1 MRSICC
7 CAEIISKFDDIEIS
21 TTLVSVM
28 KVETTSDFSFS
39 KIYIS
44 VFGDE
49 EKKKR
54 IVKKLN
60 DNKKTIRY
68 DLAHKVR
75 LRTVPE
81 LSFIVDDVEERA
93 ERVLIVATGALFSP
107 TFVYQ
112 KEPILSISH
121 AVSLESVK

>member
-1 MRSICC
+1 MLNNRMNKVNSEIQKYL
-7 CAEIISKFDDIEIS
+7 AEIISKFDDIEIT

-39 KIYIS
+39 KIFIS
-44 VFGDE
+44 VFGDD

-68 DLAHKVR
+68 DLAHKIR
-75 LRTVPE
+75 LRTIPE
-81 LSFIVDDVEERA
+81 LTFVVDDVEERA
-93 ERVLIVATGALFSP
+93 ERVLKLFEQIK
-107 TFVYQ
+107 TEKQ
-112 KEPILSISH
+112 DDE
-121 AVSLESVK
+121 AENDD

>member
-1 MRSICC
+1 MINNRMNKVNSEIQKCL
-7 CAEIISKFDDIEIS
+7 AEIISKFDDIEIS

-81 LSFIVDDVEERA
+81 LLFIVDDVEERA
-93 ERVLIVATGALFSP
+93 ERVLKLFEQIK
-107 TFVYQ
+107 T
-112 KEPILSISH
+112 ENINNE
-121 AVSLESVK
+121 ADEND